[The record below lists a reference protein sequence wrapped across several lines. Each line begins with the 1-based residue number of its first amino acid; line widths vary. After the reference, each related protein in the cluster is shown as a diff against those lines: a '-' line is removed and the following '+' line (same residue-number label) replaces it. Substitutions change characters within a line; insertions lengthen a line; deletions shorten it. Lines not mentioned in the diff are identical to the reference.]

1 MAHKELAFGGKPLP
15 ELLAAGSTRLARAVV
30 ETLANQLP
38 VYRSLPAEELAGD
51 IVQVTQRCIRQFAGV
66 LRHGTMPEPDDF
78 AELRESAARRAE
90 EGVPL
95 DAVLSAYHLGIRVIL
110 DLIVPHAQPADL
122 PAVIEVQ
129 RLTLEY
135 LRVVAAAVSAGYF
148 DVRGEEQEVRQ
159 SLLSVLLDG
168 GDADQ
173 VATRSGLRLPAGY
186 LVLGLGV
193 GVHPDERRAGIDRSV
208 VARRKIRRLRNA
220 LDRATPEGVL
230 ATLSPDGGIALLATK
245 TATEPTA
252 KQWSSLDSVVA
263 DLSTAAGAD
272 VLAAAVPARPSGVPA
287 AAALAG
293 ELRAVAY
300 AFGER
305 TGLYRLD
312 DLTVEYQLT
321 RPGPARDRLAAQL
334 DPVRDKPELL
344 GTLRAYVA
352 SGLNR
357 RATATGLHVHPN
369 TVDYR
374 LRKVAALTGLDTTRP
389 AEVLRVRAALAAL
402 DATVHGVG

>member
-1 MAHKELAFGGKPLP
+1 MAHKELAFGGKLLRDLLTSGAV
-15 ELLAAGSTRLARAVV
+15 ELAHAVVDRLAA
-30 ETLANQLP
+30 NLP
-38 VYRSLPAEELAGD
+38 VYRALPAEELSGD
-51 IVQVTQRCIRQFAGV
+51 IVTVAKRCIRQFADV
-66 LRHGTMPEPDDF
+66 LHDGALPEPGDL

-95 DAVLSAYHLGIRVIL
+95 DAVLSAYHLGIRVCL
-110 DLIVPHAQPADL
+110 DLVVPHAEPADL
-122 PAVIEVQ
+122 PAVIETQ

-135 LRVVAAAVSAGYF
+135 LRLVAAAVSAGYF
-148 DVRGEEQEVRQ
+148 DVRGEEQEARQ
-159 SLLSVLLDG
+159 SLFSVLLDG
-168 GDADQ
+168 GDAEQ

-193 GVHPDERRAGIDRSV
+193 GVHPDERREGIDRSV
-208 VARRKIRRLRNA
+208 AARRKVRRLRNA
-220 LDRATPEGVL
+220 LERATPERVL

-245 TATEPTA
+245 TATEPTPQEWTALGELVARLA
-252 KQWSSLDSVVA
+252 K
-263 DLSTAAGAD
+263 AAGTD
-272 VLAAAVPARPSGVPA
+272 VLAAAVPARPAGVQEA
-287 AAALAG
+287 ATLAG

-300 AFGER
+300 AFGMR
-305 TGLYRLD
+305 SGLYRLD

-344 GTLRAYVA
+344 GTLRAYVS

>member
-1 MAHKELAFGGKPLP
+1 MAPEELAFGGKPLP
-15 ELLAAGSTRLARAVV
+15 ALLAAGSTRLARAVV
-30 ETLANQLP
+30 DTLVSRLP

-51 IVQVTQRCIRQFAGV
+51 IVQVAQRCIRQVAAV
-66 LRHGTMPEPDDF
+66 LRDGTLPEPADL

-110 DLIVPHAQPADL
+110 DQVVPHARPADL
-122 PAVIEVQ
+122 AAVIEVQ

-148 DVRGEEQEVRQ
+148 DVRGEEREARQ
-159 SLLSVLLDG
+159 SLLSALLDG
-168 GDADQ
+168 GDAEQ

-193 GVHPDERRAGIDRSV
+193 GTHPDERRDGIDRSV
-208 VARRKIRRLRNA
+208 AARRKVRRLRNA
-220 LDRATPEGVL
+220 LDRATPEAVL

-245 TATEPTA
+245 IATEPTA
-252 KQWSSLDSVVA
+252 KEWAALADVVA
-263 DLSTAAGAD
+263 ELGKAAGTE
-272 VLAAAVPARPSGVPA
+272 VLAAAVPTRPSGVA
-287 AAALAG
+287 AAATLVG

-300 AFGER
+300 AFGHQS
-305 TGLYRLD
+305 GLVRLD

-344 GTLRAYVA
+344 GTLRAYVG

-357 RATATGLHVHPN
+357 RATATSLHVHPN

-389 AEVLRVRAALAAL
+389 AELLRVRAALAAV
-402 DATVHGVG
+402 DATLHGVG